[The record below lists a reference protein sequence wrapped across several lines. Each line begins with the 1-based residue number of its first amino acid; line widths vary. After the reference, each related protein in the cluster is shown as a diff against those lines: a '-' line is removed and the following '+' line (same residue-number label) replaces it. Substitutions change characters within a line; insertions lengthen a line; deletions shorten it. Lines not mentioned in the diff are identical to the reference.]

1 MKFLSF
7 KTKKNFLARSITGF
21 AFLLFTFYFANGQGL
36 PVAAPASVGMNAAK
50 LDQIEQLVLADIADK
65 KLPGAVVIVGR
76 KGKIVYRK
84 AFGNR
89 SLVPTVE
96 KMTVDTI
103 FDVASLTKP
112 VATATSIMILIEQG
126 KLRLNDTIGKFIPEI
141 DDEQAKR
148 VTIQQLL
155 THTSGYRPDFDLGEK
170 WTGRDGMLAALKK
183 EKLRAAPGTRFVY
196 SDIGFIVLGEIVE
209 RTAKTGSDNFAE
221 KSFVSLDLL
230 QTKFTPYEEVPLI
243 ARDLPAA
250 EREQRANENAAR
262 IDRNLK
268 KVRTIAPTE
277 NIKGQLNYLGS
288 KFEGQEKEGEAMLR
302 GYVHDPTASRMGGVA
317 GHAGL
322 FSTADDLAR
331 YAQMLLNGGVAPVWP
346 SGRNASV
353 NERASNADARG
364 TLPNG
369 RVSARRIL
377 SAQTVAKMT
386 QPYVVAEDGSARGL
400 GWDMNT
406 SFSSN
411 RGDLFPLGSFGHT
424 GFTGTSIW
432 IDPTSQTFVVFM
444 SNRVHPDGKGDV
456 TPLRSRVST
465 VVASAIE
472 DLPVEKWKE
481 AEARYNAAVAAQI
494 PGFVERKTQVSA
506 VSGLLPSNQSAFN
519 IHPPQNLPISNT
531 QGIVARSF
539 LKNAVL
545 NGVDVLE
552 KNGFK
557 DLDGKKIGLVTNH
570 TGLNQKGKSTI
581 DILHEAKNVDLV
593 SIFAP
598 EHGIRGELDT
608 EKIDDTKDEKTGL
621 PVYSLYKDGMRRPKP
636 EQLAGLDAIV
646 YDIQDIGA
654 RFYTYTATLKNVM
667 EEAAK
672 AKIPV
677 YVLDR
682 PNPINGVSVEGPL
695 AEEDKLSFIAAH
707 TTPVRY
713 GLTIGELGQMM
724 NAERKIGADLR
735 VIRMDGW
742 SRTMWF
748 DDTVQTWVNPSPNMR
763 SLTQATLYPGIG
775 LLETTNLSVGRGT
788 DTPFEVIGA
797 PWLDG
802 QKLAFHLN
810 SRAIPGVRFVPIRFK
825 PNASVF
831 KDEQLGGVNII
842 VTDRNALNS
851 VRMGIEIAAA
861 LRKLYPAEWQVDRY
875 GRLLVNAAVLE
886 LVKKGETPEN
896 IERSWAAAAA
906 EFMTRRAS
914 YLLYK

>member
-1 MKFLSF
+1 MKLVSGQCSGVGLRAAIFLGV
-7 KTKKNFLARSITGF
+7 LCALCGYGF
-21 AFLLFTFYFANGQGL
+21 SQGL
-36 PVAAPASVGMNAAK
+36 PMAAPGSVGMNAAK

-112 VATATSIMILIEQG
+112 VATATSIMILVEQG
-126 KLRLNDTIGKFIPEI
+126 KLRLNDTIGKYITDI
-141 DDEQAKR
+141 DDESAKR

-170 WTGRDGMLAALKK
+170 WTGRKGMLAALKK
-183 EKLRAAPGTRFVY
+183 EKLRNPPGTRFVY
-196 SDIGFIVLGEIVE
+196 SDIGFIVLGEIIERISTKNLFYFSKRELFEKIFETGNVFLPRNMSEVE
-209 RTAKTGSDNFAE
+209 LYPENF
-221 KSFVSLDLL
+221 SF
-230 QTKFTPYEEVPLI
+230 
-243 ARDLPAA
+243 AMAA
-250 EREQRANENAAR
+250 N
-262 IDRNLK
+262 I
-268 KVRTIAPTE
+268 VAPTE
-277 NIKGQLNYLGS
+277 NVRGQSSYLGS
-288 KFEGQEKEGEAMLR
+288 KFEGDDQTGNKILR
-302 GYVHDPTASRMGGVA
+302 GEVHDPTSHRMNGIA
-317 GHAGL
+317 GHAGV
-322 FSTADDLAR
+322 FADADDLAR
-331 YAQMLLNGGVAPVWP
+331 YAQMILNGG
-346 SGRNASV
+346 
-353 NERASNADARG
+353 
-364 TLPNG
+364 TLNG
-369 RVSARRIL
+369 KRIL

-406 SFSSN
+406 SFSAN

-432 IDPTSQTFVVFM
+432 IDPTSETFVVFL

-456 TPLRSRVST
+456 TPLRSRVAT
-465 VVASAIE
+465 VVASAID
-472 DLPVEKWKE
+472 DLPIEKWKE
-481 AEARYNAAVAAQI
+481 AEAKFNAMVAAQV
-494 PGFVERKTQVSA
+494 PGFVARAEAARRQAGGTQSVQT
-506 VSGLLPSNQSAFN
+506 L
-519 IHPPQNLPISNT
+519 T
-531 QGIVARSF
+531 
-539 LKNAVL
+539 VL
-545 NGVDVLE
+545 NGIDILE
-552 KNGFK
+552 KSGFK
-557 DLDGKKIGLVTNH
+557 ELEGKKVGLVTNH
-570 TGLNQKGKSTI
+570 TGRNLAGKSTI

-682 PNPINGVSVEGPL
+682 PNPINGVDIEGPL

-707 TTPVRY
+707 TIPVRY

-724 NAERKIGADLR
+724 NTERKIGADLR
-735 VIRMDGW
+735 VVKMEGW
-742 SRTMWF
+742 RRSMWF
-748 DDTVQTWVNPSPNMR
+748 DETGQTWVNPSPNMR

-797 PWLDG
+797 PWLGG
-802 QKLAFHLN
+802 QRLARYLN
-810 SRAIPGVRFVPIRFK
+810 ERRLPGVRFVPIRFK

-831 KDEQLGGVNII
+831 KDEELGGVNIVI
-842 VTDRNALNS
+842 TDRQTFQS
-851 VRMGIEIAAA
+851 VRTGFEIAAA

-875 GRLLVNAAVLE
+875 GRLLVNAEILD
-886 LVKKGETPEN
+886 LVKRGESPEA
-896 IERSWAAAAA
+896 IEILWKAGLTNF
-906 EFMTRRAS
+906 EKRRAS